1 MKIHQINSCLQWE
14 PGTAKASY
22 NFEQL
27 LTFPSPFS
35 KGHFLD
41 PVIPSYMQSEEWKTN
56 CSLQIFQQNIKKM
69 SVVKKKK
76 KQNH

>member
-41 PVIPSYMQSEEWKTN
+41 PVIPSYMQSEE
-56 CSLQIFQQNIKKM
+56 
-69 SVVKKKK
+69 
-76 KQNH
+76 